1 MTKGITAVKH
11 YSPYSV
17 FQEENKSILL
27 PEDNI
32 AGFLTPDCIEEIIDV
47 SLTCSEI

>member
-1 MTKGITAVKH
+1 M
-11 YSPYSV
+11 
-17 FQEENKSILL
+17 L

-32 AGFLTPDCIEEIIDV
+32 AGFLTPECIEEIIDV